1 MMRKVVLAGA
11 SALLLA
17 WIGPAAAQSSDTYRQ
32 LNLFGDVFERIRSD
46 FVEEVGDKDLIEA
59 AIKGMLSAL
68 DPHSS
73 YLNPETY
80 KEMQVQTRGE
90 FGGLGIEVSMENGLV
105 KVISPIEDTPAFRAG
120 VKPGDFITHLD
131 GEQVLGL
138 TLQDAVKKM
147 RGPVNTDIVITIQ
160 RAGVE
165 KPFNV
170 TLKRSVIPIKS
181 VRGRVE
187 GNVAYVRVSQFNEQT
202 ESGLKAAMEEAKS
215 KLGGKMEGVVLDLRG
230 NPGGLLEQAVAVSD
244 AFLDQGEIVSTR
256 GRRSQDSKRYN
267 ARKGDLA
274 EGKPIVVLI
283 NGGSASASEIVA
295 GALQD
300 HNRAVVLGSKSF
312 GKGSVQTIMPL
323 GQYGALRLT
332 TSRYYTPAGRSIQ
345 AKGIDPD
352 VIVLT
357 ARDIAEARSEA
368 SLRGHL
374 ANPQNGKAPAG
385 TSTPPAAGQPTPPAA
400 AQPTTPPPQATAPQG
415 DRPPGAE
422 AEDIQ
427 LTRALEVVQ
436 QIKLHGVKGAV
447 AAAVSSQST
456 VKN

>member
-1 MMRKVVLAGA
+1 MMRRFFVAGVTA
-11 SALLLA
+11 FMLS
-17 WIGPAAAQSSDTYRQ
+17 WTGGVIAADSSDTYRH
-32 LNLFGDVFERIRSD
+32 LNLFGDVFERIRAD
-46 FVEEVGDKDLIEA
+46 YVEETNDKEMIEA
-59 AIKGMLSAL
+59 AIKGMLAAL

-73 YLNPETY
+73 YLNAETY

-120 VKPGDFITHLD
+120 IKPGDLITQLD
-131 GEQVLGL
+131 NEPVLGM

-147 RGPVNTDIVITIQ
+147 RGPVNTEIVITIQ
-160 RAGVE
+160 RTGTE
-165 KPFNV
+165 KTFNV
-170 TLKRSVIPIKS
+170 TLKRSVIPIRS

-187 GNVAYVRVSQFNEQT
+187 GNYSYVRISQFNEQT
-202 ESGLKAAMEEAKS
+202 ESGLKSTIEEAKTQ
-215 KLGGKMEGVVLDLRG
+215 LGAKFEGVILDLRG

-256 GRRSQDSKRYN
+256 GRRKQDSRRYN

-274 EGKPIVVLI
+274 DGKPVVVLI

-300 HNRAVVLGSKSF
+300 HGRAAVLGTKTF
-312 GKGSVQTIMPL
+312 GKGSVQTIVPL

-332 TSRYYTPAGRSIQ
+332 TSRYYTPSGRSIQ

-352 VIVLT
+352 VLVMT
-357 ARDIAEARSEA
+357 ARDLVENAQQRTEA

-374 ANPQNGKAPAG
+374 ANPQDAAAPKAPAA
-385 TSTPPAAGQPTPPAA
+385 SPA
-400 AQPTTPPPQATAPQG
+400 QATAPAPAQQQSAAPATG
-415 DRPPGAE
+415 DVPPGAE
-422 AEDIQ
+422 QADIQ
-427 LTRALEVVQ
+427 FARAVDLMQ
-436 QIKLHGVKGAV
+436 QIKLQGLKTAI
-447 AAAVSSQST
+447 AAAVASQPAT
-456 VKN
+456 AKN

>member
-1 MMRKVVLAGA
+1 MRKVVLAGA

-17 WIGPAAAQSSDTYRQ
+17 WVGPAAAQSSDTYRQ

-160 RAGVE
+160 RAGIE
-165 KPFNV
+165 KLFNV

-187 GNVAYVRVSQFNEQT
+187 GNVAYIRVSQFNEQT

-215 KLGGKMEGVVLDLRG
+215 KLGAKMEGVVLDLRG

-274 EGKPIVVLI
+274 DGKPIVVLI

-332 TSRYYTPAGRSIQ
+332 TSRYYTPSGRSIQ

-374 ANPQNGKAPAG
+374 ANPQEGKGPAG
-385 TSTPPAAGQPTPPAA
+385 TSTPPAV
-400 AQPTTPPPQATAPQG
+400 AQPPQAAAAPG

-427 LTRALEVVQ
+427 LTRALEIVQ
-436 QIKLHGVKGAV
+436 QIKLRGVKGAV
-447 AAAVSSQST
+447 AAAASSQST

>member
-17 WIGPAAAQSSDTYRQ
+17 WVGPAAAQSSDTYRQ

-160 RAGVE
+160 RAGIE
-165 KPFNV
+165 KLFNV

-187 GNVAYVRVSQFNEQT
+187 GNVAYIRVSQFNEQT

-215 KLGGKMEGVVLDLRG
+215 KLGAKMEGVVLDLRG

-274 EGKPIVVLI
+274 DGKPIVVLI

-332 TSRYYTPAGRSIQ
+332 TSRYYTPSGRSIQ

-374 ANPQNGKAPAG
+374 ANPQEGKGPAG
-385 TSTPPAAGQPTPPAA
+385 TSTPPAV
-400 AQPTTPPPQATAPQG
+400 AQPPQAAAPPG

-427 LTRALEVVQ
+427 LTRALEIVQ
-436 QIKLHGVKGAV
+436 QIKLRGVKGAV
-447 AAAVSSQST
+447 AAAASSQST

>member
-17 WIGPAAAQSSDTYRQ
+17 WTGPVAAQNSDTYRQ

-187 GNVAYVRVSQFNEQT
+187 GNVAYVRVAQFNEQT

-332 TSRYYTPAGRSIQ
+332 TSRYYTPSGRSIQ
-345 AKGIDPD
+345 AKGIEPD
-352 VIVLT
+352 VTVLT
-357 ARDIAEARSEA
+357 ARDIADARSEA

-374 ANPQNGKAPAG
+374 ANPQDGKAPTGA
-385 TSTPPAAGQPTPPAA
+385 STPPVA
-400 AQPTTPPPQATAPQG
+400 AQPATPPPQATAPQG
-415 DRPPGAE
+415 DRPPGTD

-427 LTRALEVVQ
+427 LTRALEIVQ
-436 QIKLHGVKGAV
+436 QIKLRGVKGAV
-447 AAAVSSQST
+447 AAAASSQST